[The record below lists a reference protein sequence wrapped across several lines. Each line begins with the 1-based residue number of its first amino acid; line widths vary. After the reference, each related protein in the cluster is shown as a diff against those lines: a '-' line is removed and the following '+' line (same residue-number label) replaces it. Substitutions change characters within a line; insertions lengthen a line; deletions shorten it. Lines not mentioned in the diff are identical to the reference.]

1 MTKTIEEKY
10 QSMDE
15 ITHVLKKS
23 GMWIGSIKKEKSQKF
38 VFDSEQ
44 SSMTYKEIEY
54 IPGMLKLID
63 EVISNSCDEYRR
75 KDNLGLTEVT
85 VKLDR
90 NGWIS
95 IKDNGGIPIVK
106 HKEAGVYLPEFLF
119 GQLRSSSNYDDS
131 EARNGVGTNGLGSTL
146 LNIWSKEFII
156 NSADGKKSFHL
167 TWKDNMREKKDDLKI
182 SKSTEHFT
190 ETKFLFDYGRFEDIT
205 DDEYISDDLSEM
217 IEKRCI
223 DAAAGNVGLK
233 IIFILEDNGNQE
245 RKSEWKFSRFEE
257 YIELYSNY
265 IDINSG
271 ISSLDKQKTVWFFPD
286 GNVNIGFVNGAE
298 CSQGTHIDAIHSLIN
313 NSISSYIVSKK
324 KLELKPKM
332 VEGKYSTFC
341 SMRVDNPTYDSQTKE
356 QLTTP
361 VHKFIQTEEN
371 YEFNIPKKFFDEICK
386 SDIIDTM
393 IDWYNQKQEVEDQ
406 KNLRKLNHDAKKKIK
421 RGEKFID
428 ANSHDRLERELWI
441 FEGDS
446 AQAGFRMARNPR
458 SQAAYLLRGVIL
470 NTEGMQ
476 PTKVMQ
482 NQELSDIISIIGLQW
497 GVKNRKED
505 LNYSKIVIA
514 TDADVDGSRIAGLL
528 LVFFNHFP
536 ELYEYNMICRS
547 ISPIMIAVK
556 GNDIVKIYSFKE
568 YREKEEDLKGY
579 KIKYAKGL
587 GSLNNAEYK
596 EMMQHPKFNFFT
608 KDNMADQS
616 LNKWFGRGI
625 ARVRKD
631 ILKSEV

>member
-190 ETKFLFDYGRFEDIT
+190 ETK
-205 DDEYISDDLSEM
+205 
-217 IEKRCI
+217 
-223 DAAAGNVGLK
+223 
-233 IIFILEDNGNQE
+233 
-245 RKSEWKFSRFEE
+245 
-257 YIELYSNY
+257 
-265 IDINSG
+265 
-271 ISSLDKQKTVWFFPD
+271 
-286 GNVNIGFVNGAE
+286 
-298 CSQGTHIDAIHSLIN
+298 
-313 NSISSYIVSKK
+313 
-324 KLELKPKM
+324 
-332 VEGKYSTFC
+332 
-341 SMRVDNPTYDSQTKE
+341 
-356 QLTTP
+356 
-361 VHKFIQTEEN
+361 
-371 YEFNIPKKFFDEICK
+371 
-386 SDIIDTM
+386 
-393 IDWYNQKQEVEDQ
+393 
-406 KNLRKLNHDAKKKIK
+406 
-421 RGEKFID
+421 
-428 ANSHDRLERELWI
+428 
-441 FEGDS
+441 
-446 AQAGFRMARNPR
+446 
-458 SQAAYLLRGVIL
+458 
-470 NTEGMQ
+470 
-476 PTKVMQ
+476 
-482 NQELSDIISIIGLQW
+482 
-497 GVKNRKED
+497 
-505 LNYSKIVIA
+505 
-514 TDADVDGSRIAGLL
+514 
-528 LVFFNHFP
+528 
-536 ELYEYNMICRS
+536 
-547 ISPIMIAVK
+547 
-556 GNDIVKIYSFKE
+556 
-568 YREKEEDLKGY
+568 
-579 KIKYAKGL
+579 
-587 GSLNNAEYK
+587 
-596 EMMQHPKFNFFT
+596 
-608 KDNMADQS
+608 
-616 LNKWFGRGI
+616 
-625 ARVRKD
+625 
-631 ILKSEV
+631 